1 MARAE
6 AVEFLEAS
14 TIWVVWVLGTIVPF
28 TECRGFVSGRDESV
42 SNRYFIKIES
52 FVSLSNTDGASSRMI
67 SSSEE
72 FRSCRRAYGAYV
84 ETVKQGSCFAEL
96 VQVRSVEIPVS
107 LKSEVTPTLIIR
119 EHYNDVRASDLE
131 VSFLGVSH
139 DGGHE
144 EHK

>member
-6 AVEFLEAS
+6 TVEFLEAS

-52 FVSLSNTDGASSRMI
+52 FVSLSNTDSASSRMI

-72 FRSCRRAYGAYV
+72 FRSCRRTYGAYV

-119 EHYNDVRASDLE
+119 EHYNDVRASDL
-131 VSFLGVSH
+131 
-139 DGGHE
+139 
-144 EHK
+144 